1 MQRKKEL
8 QNNEPPKQLSVIK
21 VPLPC
26 VLHFAVKMEICIN
39 HSVCVCVCVAGWWR
53 VWMGQSSAFLL
64 GGDVM
69 RTSSPLADRQPCLC
83 SSLEQQP
90 HCARVCVSVRESET
104 RTARVCVCARACIAV
119 RLRYWLRG
127 GGGEAERHL
136 RGCTFPPPLR
146 EKGTTY

>member
-1 MQRKKEL
+1 
-8 QNNEPPKQLSVIK
+8 
-21 VPLPC
+21 
-26 VLHFAVKMEICIN
+26 
-39 HSVCVCVCVAGWWR
+39 
-53 VWMGQSSAFLL
+53 MGQSSAFLL

-90 HCARVCVSVRESET
+90 QCVAECVCVRDVGGT
-104 RTARVCVCARACIAV
+104 RVCVCVRAHARAHGCPAV
-119 RLRYWLRG
+119 LLAQG

-136 RGCTFPPPLR
+136 RGCTFPPPLG